1 MCLPGSWGVVLG
13 RRQDCLGE
21 VYIHRWHAYHNQ
33 YAINSTKRHRP
44 GADCQRSGGP
54 ALKAVGDLRFT
65 SGILAGSLKADLW
78 RARPRPVKASWLSRV
93 LALVLAAGENIID
106 HPTG

>member
-1 MCLPGSWGVVLG
+1 MQTPFHPTLAPS
-13 RRQDCLGE
+13 RR
-21 VYIHRWHAYHNQ
+21 VF
-33 YAINSTKRHRP
+33 SP
-44 GADCQRSGGP
+44 
-54 ALKAVGDLRFT
+54 V
-65 SGILAGSLKADLW
+65 SLKAALW

>member
-1 MCLPGSWGVVLG
+1 MTGT
-13 RRQDCLGE
+13 
-21 VYIHRWHAYHNQ
+21 
-33 YAINSTKRHRP
+33 NSRTTP
-44 GADCQRSGGP
+44 D
-54 ALKAVGDLRFT
+54 T

-93 LALVLAAGENIID
+93 LALLLAAGENIID